1 MRTVSQSDAVATLPM
16 LIDEVQTQPVA
27 IERNGEEVAVIVT
40 PEEYELIRGRK
51 IQLLLDSMDA
61 IAVSVQNTVA
71 NDMERQDLLRTLDRK
86 AS

>member
-1 MRTVSQSDAVATLPM
+1 M
-16 LIDEVQTQPVA
+16 LIDEIQTQPVA

-51 IQLLLDSMDA
+51 IQVLFEKMSA
-61 IAVSVQNTVA
+61 IANTVQHTVT
-71 NDMERQDLLRTLDRK
+71 DEMEKQDLMRTLDRK

>member
-1 MRTVSQSDAVATLPM
+1 M
-16 LIDEVQTQPVA
+16 LIDEIQTQPVA

-51 IQLLLDSMDA
+51 IQLLFDSMDA
-61 IAVSVQNTVA
+61 IAVSVKNTA
-71 NDMERQDLLRTLDRK
+71 ATETEKEDLLRTLDRK

>member
-1 MRTVSQSDAVATLPM
+1 M

-27 IERNGEEVAVIVT
+27 IERNGEEVAVLVT

-51 IQLLLDSMDA
+51 IQLLFDSMDA
-61 IAVSVQNTVA
+61 IADSVENTVA
-71 NDMERQDLLRTLDRK
+71 NDMERQDLMKTLDRK